1 MYTSRRR
8 RARHSPLLLGLI
20 PVSAGLFVAAA
31 MWIVFGGL
39 STANR
44 GGVLGAS
51 GSPGASEVAVRSP
64 SVEPSVSATPSSSPS
79 PTAAPTPVVTP
90 PPTPP
95 PATPPPTPPP
105 ATPAPTRAP
114 PVPPAGPTGPE
125 VVVASFYDFVEAH
138 RFDAAAALWTDRMLA
153 EYPQDGY
160 IDGRFAPTTQ
170 IDLNRNEV
178 VALNSSA
185 GTAVVAVDLIEYRSS
200 GPSPRRFIGSWDL
213 VLTDAGWRMD
223 EPHF

>member
-1 MYTSRRR
+1 
-8 RARHSPLLLGLI
+8 
-20 PVSAGLFVAAA
+20 
-31 MWIVFGGL
+31 MWTVFGGL
-39 STANR
+39 NSANR
-44 GGVLGAS
+44 GGVLSAS
-51 GSPGASEVAVRSP
+51 GTPQASAIAAASP
-64 SVEPSVSATPSSSPS
+64 SAEPSERPS
-79 PTAAPTPVVTP
+79 PTPSTSPTLAPSTSPTLAPTLAPTPAATPAPTPLITP
-90 PPTPP
+90 PPTPAPQP
-95 PATPPPTPPP
+95 PA
-105 ATPAPTRAP
+105 ATRA
-114 PVPPAGPTGPE
+114 PVPPAGPTGPQ

-160 IDGRFAPTTQ
+160 IDGRFAPTTR

-178 VALNSSA
+178 VSLNSSA

-200 GPSPRRFIGSWDL
+200 GPSPRRFVGSWDL